1 MKRGKE
7 KSSEGPLVS
16 IVCTNYNKGTWI
28 RDAIEGFLQ
37 QETDFPYEILIID
50 DSSSDNS
57 PDIIKEFAENYPD
70 KIRAFYNTKNLGITK
85 TWIKVCKEAN
95 GKYIARCDGDDYWVD
110 NEKLKKQVALL
121 ESSQG
126 SLWCSTDFDI
136 ILPDGTKTHTSAL
149 ENGIMVRATSYENL
163 LATKG
168 FTMASTW
175 VVATNLMLEV
185 NDAIDTG
192 AIDDTFNIQLEL
204 FYRTKLTYL
213 PEATTVYRVGHESD
227 SHPADTIKAKQR
239 NDRLLETQLEYI
251 DKYRDKVDFVE
262 LSKQSMTA
270 STNLEAMLLDER
282 SNLLQ
287 ANITIRQQQEL
298 LDELDSR
305 IKEIQDSKRY
315 KLAGAMAYPMAYLK
329 RVKGRFR

>member
-1 MKRGKE
+1 MVYMKRGIE

-37 QETDFPYEILIID
+37 QETNFPYEILIID

-85 TWIKVCKEAN
+85 TWIRACKEAR
-95 GKYIARCDGDDYWVD
+95 GKYIARCDGDDYWSD
-110 NEKLKKQVALL
+110 NEKLKKQVSLL
-121 ESSQG
+121 ESDRS

-136 ILPDGTKTHTSAL
+136 ILPDGTKTHTKAFES
-149 ENGIMVRATSYENL
+149 GVMVRAISYENL

-227 SHPADTIKAKQR
+227 SHPADTLKAKQR
-239 NDRLLETQLEYI
+239 RRL
-251 DKYRDKVDFVE
+251 
-262 LSKQSMTA
+262 A
-270 STNLEAMLLDER
+270 
-282 SNLLQ
+282 
-287 ANITIRQQQEL
+287 
-298 LDELDSR
+298 
-305 IKEIQDSKRY
+305 
-315 KLAGAMAYPMAYLK
+315 
-329 RVKGRFR
+329 

>member
-16 IVCTNYNKGTWI
+16 IVCTNYNKGSWI
-28 RDAIEGFLQ
+28 RDAVEGFLR
-37 QETDFPYEILIID
+37 QETDFSYEILIID
-50 DSSSDNS
+50 DNSSDNS
-57 PDIIKEFAENYPD
+57 PDIIKEFAESYPD

-136 ILPDGTKTHTSAL
+136 ILPDGTKTHASAF

-185 NDAIDTG
+185 NDAIDTT

-213 PEATTVYRVGHESD
+213 PEATTAYRVGHESD

-239 NDRLLETQLEYI
+239 NDRLLGTQLEYI

-270 STNLEAMLLDER
+270 NTNLEAMLLDER

-298 LDELDSR
+298 LGEFDSR

-315 KLAGAMAYPMAYLK
+315 KLAGVMAYPMAYLK